1 MQTVVAAMANYFL
14 DFEKD
19 MEFSYTLKMQSMQ
32 AIGKMNYKMGWAV
45 SYIMIKMYMK
55 VTGLTIQE
63 MDMEKSGKQ
72 MVQLFV
78 GFGKKIN
85 SKEQVY

>member
-1 MQTVVAAMANYFL
+1 MANYFL

-19 MEFSYTLKMQSMQ
+19 MEFSYTLKMQSMS
-32 AIGKMNYKMGWAV
+32 AIGKMTYKMGWAV
-45 SYIMIKMYMK
+45 SYIMINMYMK

-63 MDMEKSGKQ
+63 MDMEKSDKQ

-85 SKEQVY
+85 SKE